1 MATRKIKDA
10 KEVSTGEL
18 IYFKGHAEA
27 TYMSDGSTVEN
38 KVNSKQDKLNS
49 GSNIKTINGASIL
62 GDGNLKVGVKQ
73 ITTTTA
79 STITL
84 SPNVYYKKTNISSAI
99 TITFAPESDTT
110 IMNEYFIEFTTA
122 STGTSVTLPNTVKWI
137 DGITPTFENNCTYQ
151 ISVVNNLGI
160 CSKFK

>member
-1 MATRKIKDA
+1 MATRNVKDA
-10 KEVSTGEL
+10 KETTTGEL

-38 KVNSKQDKLNS
+38 KVNSKQDKLIS
-49 GSNIKTINGASIL
+49 GANIKTINGVSIL
-62 GDGNLKVGVKQ
+62 GDGNVKLGSKQ
-73 ITTTTA
+73 IVTTTA

-84 SPNVYYKKTNISSAI
+84 TSNVYYKKTNVSNSL
-99 TITFAPESDTT
+99 TIAFDAESDTT

-137 DGITPTFENNCTYQ
+137 DGVIPTFENNCTYQ

>member
-1 MATRKIKDA
+1 MANRKIKDA
-10 KEVSTGEL
+10 KEVKSDEL

-38 KVNSKQDKLNS
+38 KVNSKQDKLIS
-49 GSNIKTINGASIL
+49 GSNIKTINGDTIL
-62 GDGNLKVGVKQ
+62 GDGNLKVGVKK

-84 SPNVYYKKTNISSAI
+84 QPNVYYKKTNTSSAI
-99 TITFAPESDTT
+99 TITFASESDTT
-110 IMNEYFIEFTTA
+110 IINEYCIEFTTA
-122 STGTSVTLPNTVKWI
+122 STGTNVILPNTVKWI
-137 DGITPTFENNCTYQ
+137 DGITPTFENNYTYQ

>member
-1 MATRKIKDA
+1 MATRKVKDA
-10 KEVSTGEL
+10 KEVNSGEL

-38 KVNSKQDKLNS
+38 KVNSKQDKLIS
-49 GSNIKTINGASIL
+49 GTNIKTINGVSIL
-62 GDGNLKVGVKQ
+62 GDGNVKLGSKQ
-73 ITTTTA
+73 IVTTTA

-84 SPNVYYKKTNISSAI
+84 TSNVYYKKTNVSNSL
-99 TITFAPESDTT
+99 TITFASESDTT

-137 DGITPTFENNCTYQ
+137 DGVIPTFENNCTYQ

>member
-1 MATRKIKDA
+1 MATRKVKDA
-10 KEVSTGEL
+10 KENITGEL

-38 KVNSKQDKLNS
+38 KVNSKQDKLIS
-49 GSNIKTINGASIL
+49 GSNIKTINGTSIL
-62 GDGNLKVGVKQ
+62 GDGNVKLGSKQ
-73 ITTTTA
+73 IVTTTA
-79 STITL
+79 STIILT
-84 SPNVYYKKTNISSAI
+84 SNVYYKKTNVSNSL
-99 TITFAPESDTT
+99 TIVFDDESDTT

-137 DGITPTFENNCTYQ
+137 DGVIPTFENNCTYQ

>member
-10 KEVSTGEL
+10 KETTTGEL

-27 TYMSDGSTVEN
+27 TYMSDGATVEN
-38 KVNSKQDKLNS
+38 KVNSKQDKLTS
-49 GSNIKTINGASIL
+49 GSNIKTINGTSVL
-62 GDGNLKVGVKQ
+62 GEGNLKVGVKQ
-73 ITTTTA
+73 IITTTA

-84 SPNVYYKKTNISSAI
+84 TPNAYYKKTNVSNSLI
-99 TITFAPESDTT
+99 ITFGTESDTT
-110 IMNEYFIEFTTA
+110 IMNEFFIEFTTA
-122 STGTSVTLPNTVKWI
+122 STGTTVTLPNTVKWI
-137 DGITPTFENNCTYQ
+137 DGVTPTFENNCTYQ

>member
-1 MATRKIKDA
+1 MATRNVKDA
-10 KEVSTGEL
+10 KETTTGEL

-27 TYMSDGSTVEN
+27 TYMNDGSTVEN
-38 KVNSKQDKLNS
+38 KVNSKQDKLIS
-49 GSNIKTINGASIL
+49 GTNIKTINGVSIL
-62 GDGNLKVGVKQ
+62 GDGNVKLGSKQ
-73 ITTTTA
+73 IVTTTA
-79 STITL
+79 STISLT
-84 SPNVYYKKTNISSAI
+84 SNVYYKKTNVSNSL
-99 TITFAPESDTT
+99 TIAFDAESDTT

-137 DGITPTFENNCTYQ
+137 DGVIPIFENNCTYQ